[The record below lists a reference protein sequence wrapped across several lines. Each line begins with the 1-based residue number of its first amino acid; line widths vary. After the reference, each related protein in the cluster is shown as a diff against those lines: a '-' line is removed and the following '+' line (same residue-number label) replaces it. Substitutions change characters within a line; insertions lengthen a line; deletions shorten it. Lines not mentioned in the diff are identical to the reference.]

1 MAFDEQGQAD
11 TYARKTSICRRSYE
25 LLVKEGFPPGDIIF
39 DPNVFAIATGIE
51 AHDNYAVDFIEATRW
66 IRANLPGAKVSGGI
80 SNVSFSFRGNDPVRE
95 AIHTVFLYHAIQAGL
110 TMGIV
115 NAGQLGVYEDI
126 PADLRE
132 RVEDVV
138 LNRRPDAG
146 ERLVEVAASVKGA
159 AKESTQDLAWREKP
173 VRERLAHAMVKGIT
187 DFIVADTEEARLE
200 SKRPLDVIE
209 GPLMDGMNVVGDLFG
224 AGKMFLPQVVKS
236 ARVMKQAVAHLIPF
250 IEEDKKKSGAS
261 SKGRIVIA
269 TVKGDVHD
277 IGKNIVGVVLGCNGY
292 EIVDLGV
299 MVPAEKILHAAKEHG
314 AQAIGLSGLITP
326 SLEEMSHV
334 AAEMQ
339 RQGFDLP
346 LLIGGATTSR
356 AHTAIKIAPH
366 YAGVTVYVPDASRA
380 VGVVTKLLSAE
391 MKASFVA
398 EIAADY
404 EKARAQHAG
413 KKGVPLVTLE
423 QARANRFKSHGA
435 APAKPNTLGV
445 QALADYDLAA
455 LVPCIDWAPFFQ
467 TWDLAGS
474 YPAILDDPKVG
485 ETARQ
490 VFADGQ
496 AMLKRIVHEKWLSAS
511 GVFGLFP
518 ANAVGDDVELYT
530 DDSRR
535 TVRLTWHN
543 LRQQQARPEGKPNY
557 CLSDFVAP
565 KESGVADYVGAF
577 AVTAGLG
584 IERKLAEFEAKH
596 DDYSAILLKALA
608 DRLAEAFAEHLHQ
621 SVRREFWGYAANE
634 ALSNEELI
642 AEQYRGIRPAAG
654 YPACPDHTEKGPLF
668 ALLDATKNAGMT
680 LTESFAMHPAA
691 SVSGFYL
698 AHPEARYFAVSKIG
712 RDQLEDYAKRKGM
725 SVAEAERWLAPVL

>member
-1 MAFDEQGQAD
+1 
-11 TYARKTSICRRSYE
+11 
-25 LLVKEGFPPGDIIF
+25 
-39 DPNVFAIATGIE
+39 
-51 AHDNYAVDFIEATRW
+51 
-66 IRANLPGAKVSGGI
+66 
-80 SNVSFSFRGNDPVRE
+80 
-95 AIHTVFLYHAIQAGL
+95 
-110 TMGIV
+110 
-115 NAGQLGVYEDI
+115 
-126 PADLRE
+126 
-132 RVEDVV
+132 
-138 LNRRPDAG
+138 
-146 ERLVEVAASVKGA
+146 
-159 AKESTQDLAWREKP
+159 
-173 VRERLAHAMVKGIT
+173 
-187 DFIVADTEEARLE
+187 
-200 SKRPLDVIE
+200 
-209 GPLMDGMNVVGDLFG
+209 
-224 AGKMFLPQVVKS
+224 
-236 ARVMKQAVAHLIPF
+236 
-250 IEEDKKKSGAS
+250 
-261 SKGRIVIA
+261 
-269 TVKGDVHD
+269 
-277 IGKNIVGVVLGCNGY
+277 VVLGCNGY

-366 YAGVTVYVPDASRA
+366 YEGATVYVPDASRA

-391 MKASFVA
+391 MRASFVA

-404 EKARAQHAG
+404 ARAREQHAG
-413 KKGVPLVTLE
+413 KKGVQLVTLE
-423 QARANRFKSHGA
+423 EARANRFKSHDA
-435 APAKPNTLGV
+435 APAKPNMLGV
-445 QALADYDLAA
+445 RVLADYDLAA

-490 VFADGQ
+490 VFADGK
-496 AMLKRIVHEKWLSAS
+496 AMLERIVAEKWLSAN
-511 GVFGLFP
+511 GVFGIFP

-530 DDSRR
+530 DESRR
-535 TVRLTWHN
+535 TLRLTWHN
-543 LRQQQARPEGKPNY
+543 LRQQQQRPEGKPNY

-565 KESGVADYVGAF
+565 KDSGAADYVGAF

-584 IERKLAEFEAKH
+584 IEKKLAEFAAQH
-596 DDYSAILLKALA
+596 DDYNAILLKALA

-621 SVRREFWGYAANE
+621 RVRREFWGYAAE
-634 ALSNEELI
+634 ETLSNEEMV
-642 AEQYRGIRPAAG
+642 AEKYRGIRPAAG

-668 ALLDATKNAGMT
+668 ALLEAEKNAGMA

-725 SVAEAERWLAPVL
+725 TVAEAERWLAPVL